1 MVSIEQQSRAREHSS
16 DEPDDE
22 SFYETNKE
30 DLRQLFALAGHEQEW
45 SEDPTDQMFVDYIRR
60 GWIGKEH
67 GDKEGKDVFSDEQID
82 AMLPHLENLGI
93 TGEVLPDPDSSY
105 ESTIV
110 LGATSTAV
118 KRRDEVLTKVI
129 EEGVDVGNVYYLLGE
144 RPRMDRDGTDE
155 ELLSTEGR
163 LGGHDIS
170 ENPWVTNRVRGAM
183 EGTARPLTETD
194 LGRIVISKALN
205 GNMAPYR
212 IDVPIVSI
220 NGVDTGIGQKLPGA
234 DLPHRELL
242 DQHFVTD
249 DGLSRVIVN
258 GDAVSRGADKAP
270 RPTTSS
276 TVEEWLDRYPPAES
290 ASVLVVSSNPH
301 GDRQLRAVREVLER
315 MGRSDIHVELAA
327 TSPPANYTK
336 EQLINVGLGEA
347 GRMIDQDNKR
357 ASSNS

>member
-1 MVSIEQQSRAREHSS
+1 MISAEHRAQTFEHN
-16 DEPDDE
+16 EPDSE
-22 SFYETNKE
+22 SFFKNHKD
-30 DLRQLFALAGHEQEW
+30 DLRQLFVIAGHEQEW
-45 SEDPTDQMFVDYIRR
+45 SDDSTDQKLIDYIRQ

-93 TGEVLPDPDSSY
+93 TGEVLPNEGSRY

-110 LGATSTAV
+110 LGATSAAV
-118 KRRDEVLTKVI
+118 KRRDEVVTKAI
-129 EEGVDVGNVYYLLGE
+129 EKGVDVGDVYYLLGE

-155 ELLSTEGR
+155 ELLSSEGR

-170 ENPWVTNRVRGAM
+170 ENAWVQNRVIGGM
-183 EGTARPLTETD
+183 EGRLRPLTETD
-194 LGRIVISKALN
+194 LGRIVVSKALD

-212 IDVPIVSI
+212 IDLPIVSVD
-220 NGVDTGIGQKLPGA
+220 GVDTGIGKKLENT

-242 DQHFVTD
+242 DQHFKTD
-249 DGLSRVIVN
+249 DGIERVIVN
-258 GDAVSRGADKAP
+258 GDAVSRGADRAP

-276 TVEEWLDRYPPAES
+276 TVKEWLDRYPPEEG

-301 GDRQLRAVREVLER
+301 GERQLRAVREVLEE
-315 MGRSDIHVELAA
+315 MKRSDVHVELAA
-327 TSPPANYTK
+327 TSPPANFTK

-347 GRMIDQDNKR
+347 GRLIEQDNKR
-357 ASSNS
+357 ASVSA